1 VRPLRGWRDNHHCE
15 GRCPSRSPGYFYQNH
30 IDLAGRHRARA
41 RRANCPC
48 ESGHADAAIAGRRSI
63 RRASARRDD
72 SAVAGRRHTGSQAA
86 PRVRICVV
94 IRVRNRASRWRGSIA
109 VDRLIRS
116 ADNQHMRSQRV
127 RFYEQKWIRFRERRG
142 EDCGTR
148 GLHEK
153 TVAPGIHFSSSAGP
167 LWREPHV
174 QRHASSTCIKS
185 PPPGVKIPLGA

>member
-1 VRPLRGWRDNHHCE
+1 LLNVAGGDFRLIIPGAVFGDAPGRVRPLRGWRDNHHCE

-142 EDCGTR
+142 LTA
-148 GLHEK
+148 
-153 TVAPGIHFSSSAGP
+153 APRWQARSGSAIAIMP
-167 LWREPHV
+167 ACRF
-174 QRHASSTCIKS
+174 
-185 PPPGVKIPLGA
+185 